1 MGSTIE
7 LNNIL
12 DEFEALVPFAIPVAL
27 GTLSLLF
34 LYFIKGLIF
43 AQKKGHA
50 KLPPVP
56 VVPGLPLIG
65 NLLQLK
71 ERKPYKTFTKWAE
84 TYGPIYS
91 IRNGAFTLVVLNSTD
106 VAKEALVTRHSSSSR
121 KLSTALKILTFDNA
135 LVAASDYNDFHK
147 MGRSHMVTNILGTN
161 AQKRHRSHRDTLRE
175 NVASQLLAHVNKSPQ
190 EAVNFKKMFEY
201 ELFGLSLKQALGQ
214 NIEDSV
220 YVEELGTTLSRDEI
234 FKILVSDVLDGALEV
249 DWRDLFPYLRRWV
262 PNNKSLEMKIQ
273 GIYFRRKA
281 VMNSLIKE
289 QTNRIAS
296 GEEVNS
302 FLDYLLCEAKTLTTE
317 QITIFVWEA
326 ILEAADTTLVTTE
339 WAMYELAKDQ
349 NRQGLLYEEIK
360 NVCGSDKITEEHLS
374 QLPYLNAVFHESLRK
389 HSPASVA
396 LLRYAHEDTQLGGY
410 YIPAGTEIALN
421 IYGCNR
427 DKNEWESPEEWKPE
441 RFLLDKEKCD
451 PTDFYKTLAF
461 GAGKR
466 ACAGSLQAM
475 LIVCTSIGRLVQEF
489 EWRLPR
495 GGEEENDDTATFTTH
510 KLHPLHAILKP
521 RNHYSLVS

>member
-1 MGSTIE
+1 MGSTVP
-7 LNNIL
+7 LNLINIL
-12 DEFEALVPFAIPVAL
+12 HEFEALVPFAIPVAL

-43 AQKKGHA
+43 
-50 KLPPVP
+50 
-56 VVPGLPLIG
+56 
-65 NLLQLK
+65 
-71 ERKPYKTFTKWAE
+71 

-91 IRNGAFTLVVLNSTD
+91 IRTGASTLVVLNSTD
-106 VAKEALVTRHSSSSR
+106 VAEEVSFISSLIIFIYICHMVTRHSSISLR
-121 KLSTALKILTFDNA
+121 KLSTELKILTLDNA

-147 MGRSHMVTNILGTN
+147 MGRRHKCSWNQCSGLHIISLFLLSLN
-161 AQKRHRSHRDTLRE
+161 KRHRSHRDTLRE
-175 NVASQLLAHVNKSPQ
+175 NVASQLYAHVR
-190 EAVNFKKMFEY
+190 
-201 ELFGLSLKQALGQ
+201 
-214 NIEDSV
+214 V

-234 FKILVSDVLDGALEV
+234 FKILVAVVLEGVLEV
-249 DWRDLFPYLRRWV
+249 DWRDWFPYLRRWV

-273 GIYFRRKA
+273 DIYFRRKA

-289 QTNRIAS
+289 RTNRIAS

-302 FLDYLLCEAKTLTTE
+302 FLDYLLCEAKTLTMGH
-317 QITIFVWEA
+317 ITTF
-326 ILEAADTTLVTTE
+326 
-339 WAMYELAKDQ
+339 
-349 NRQGLLYEEIK
+349 GLLYVEIK

-374 QLPYLNAVFHESLRK
+374 QLPYLNAVFHETLRK

-396 LLRYAHEDTQLGGY
+396 LFRYAHEDTHINSSILVQ
-410 YIPAGTEIALN
+410 IALN

-441 RFLLDKEKCD
+441 RFLW
-451 PTDFYKTLAF
+451 TRRT
-461 GAGKR
+461 R

-475 LIVCTSIGRLVQEF
+475 LIACTTIGMLVQEF
-489 EWRLPR
+489 EWRPPR

-510 KLHPLHAILKP
+510 KLHPLHLHAILKP

>member
-12 DEFEALVPFAIPVAL
+12 DEFEALVPFVIPVAL
-27 GTLSLLF
+27 GALSLLF

-43 AQKKGHA
+43 AQKKGYA

-71 ERKPYKTFTKWAE
+71 ERKPYKTFTKWAQ

-91 IRNGAFTLVVLNSTD
+91 IRTGAFTLVVLNSTD
-106 VAKEALVTRHSSSSR
+106 VAKEALVTRHSSISSR

-135 LVAASDYNDFHK
+135 LVAASDDNDFHK
-147 MGRSHMVTNILGTN
+147 MGRRHMVTNILGTN
-161 AQKRHRSHRDTLRE
+161 AQ
-175 NVASQLLAHVNKSPQ
+175 SPQ
-190 EAVNFKKMFEY
+190 EAVNFKKMFAY

-234 FKILVSDVLDGALEV
+234 FKILVSDVLDG
-249 DWRDLFPYLRRWV
+249 W
-262 PNNKSLEMKIQ
+262 
-273 GIYFRRKA
+273 KA

-349 NRQGLLYEEIK
+349 NLQGLLYEEIK